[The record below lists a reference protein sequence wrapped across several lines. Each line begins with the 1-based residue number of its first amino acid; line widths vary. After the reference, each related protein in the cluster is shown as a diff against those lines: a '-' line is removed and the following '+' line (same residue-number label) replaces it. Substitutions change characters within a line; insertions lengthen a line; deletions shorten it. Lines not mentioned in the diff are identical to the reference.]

1 MHWQTAGRACCTAA
15 RPAVSLVRP
24 CPGPARPPAGPAA
37 AVPHLLSPPA
47 PSSQPQVGRLEAGA
61 VATHQRIQ
69 ELEARVDELEQLVEA
84 SLEPCGV
91 SSTDQEGE

>member
-1 MHWQTAGRACCTAA
+1 MLHCSPPR
-15 RPAVSLVRP
+15 SLSGAPLPR
-24 CPGPARPPAGPAA
+24 PGPARPPAGPAA

-47 PSSQPQVGRLEAGA
+47 PSLQPQVGRLEAGA

-91 SSTDQEGE
+91 SSTDKEGE